1 MGGALVF
8 FEVLLLRQCH
18 TGEVAII
25 LRNLGTS
32 INLAH
37 LLVTNIFGGLCP
49 KVKMMTFQVIL
60 ELLIL

>member
-18 TGEVAII
+18 TGEVAI
-25 LRNLGTS
+25 LRNLCTS